1 MEFLVT
7 VCCFAV
13 AISVSSYIYFT
24 VYVTVSEFFH
34 LAYKVVFFTI
44 CDSGINFFVSALS
57 VYQPR
62 NSSSAFSGAA
72 SSSSV
77 KTKPFSLVILAL
89 VSSQLVTKSTVYFGF
104 SHFA

>member
-1 MEFLVT
+1 MKFLVT

-13 AISVSSYIYFT
+13 AISLSPYIYFT
-24 VYVTVSEFFH
+24 VYVTVSEFLH

-62 NSSSAFSGAA
+62 NSSSALSGAA

-89 VSSQLVTKSTVYFGF
+89 SSSQLVTKSTVYFGF

>member
-13 AISVSSYIYFT
+13 AISVLSYIYFT

-62 NSSSAFSGAA
+62 NASPALSGAA
-72 SSSSV
+72 SSASV

-89 VSSQLVTKSTVYFGF
+89 TSSQLVTKSTVYFGF

>member
-7 VCCFAV
+7 GCFFAV
-13 AISVSSYIYFT
+13 AISTLPYIYFT

-34 LAYKVVFFTI
+34 LAYKVVSFTI

-62 NSSSAFSGAA
+62 NSSSALSGAA
-72 SSSSV
+72 SSSPV
-77 KTKPFSLVILAL
+77 KTKPFSLVILSL
-89 VSSQLVTKSTVYFGF
+89 LSSQLVTKLTVYFGF

>member
-1 MEFLVT
+1 MEFLIT

-13 AISVSSYIYFT
+13 AISISPYIYFT

-62 NSSSAFSGAA
+62 NLSFSFFGA
-72 SSSSV
+72 SSSSPV
-77 KTKPFSLVILAL
+77 KTKPFSLVILSLDSPPL
-89 VSSQLVTKSTVYFGF
+89 VSKLTVYFGF

>member
-1 MEFLVT
+1 MEFLIT
-7 VCCFAV
+7 VCCFAS
-13 AISVSSYIYFT
+13 AIATSPHIYFT
-24 VYVTVSEFFH
+24 VYVTVSEFLH
-34 LAYKVVFFTI
+34 LAYKVVSFTI

-62 NSSSAFSGAA
+62 NSSSALSGAA

-77 KTKPFSLVILAL
+77 KTKPFSLVILAF
-89 VSSQLVTKSTVYFGF
+89 SSLQLVTKSTVYFGF

>member
-1 MEFLVT
+1 MEFLIT

-13 AISVSSYIYFT
+13 AISLSPYIYFT

-62 NSSSAFSGAA
+62 NSSFSFFGA
-72 SSSSV
+72 SSSSPV
-77 KTKPFSLVILAL
+77 KTKPFSLVILSLDSPPL
-89 VSSQLVTKSTVYFGF
+89 VSKLTVYFGF

>member
-34 LAYKVVFFTI
+34 LAYKVVSFTI

-62 NSSSAFSGAA
+62 NLSYAFSGAA
-72 SSSSV
+72 SSASV
-77 KTKPFSLVILAL
+77 KTKPFSLVILSL
-89 VSSQLVTKSTVYFGF
+89 DSPPLVTKLTVYFGF

>member
-13 AISVSSYIYFT
+13 AISVLSYIYFT

-44 CDSGINFFVSALS
+44 CDSGINFFVSSLS

-62 NSSSAFSGAA
+62 NPSSALFGAA
-72 SSSSV
+72 SSASV
-77 KTKPFSLVILAL
+77 KTKPFSLVILSLA
-89 VSSQLVTKSTVYFGF
+89 SPPLVTKLTVYFGF

>member
-1 MEFLVT
+1 MEFLGA
-7 VCCFAV
+7 VCRFAV
-13 AISVSSYIYFT
+13 AISVSPHIYFT

-34 LAYKVVFFTI
+34 LAYKVVSFTI
-44 CDSGINFFVSALS
+44 CDSGINFFVSARS

-72 SSSSV
+72 SSASV

-89 VSSQLVTKSTVYFGF
+89 SSSQLVTKLTVYFGF